1 MLFDIDD
8 FRDTGHR
15 LLLDDAEAGGRSP
28 PPGSHVAARLGEAIV
43 GRLLFLLRGTKVQRN
58 HSR

>member
-15 LLLDDAEAGGRSP
+15 LLLDDAEAGGEARRLALTWL
-28 PPGSHVAARLGEAIV
+28 PGSVKR
-43 GRLLFLLRGTKVQRN
+43 
-58 HSR
+58 